1 MTDRTDANIT
11 EELVNENLNSYDGL
25 IVSIEAS
32 EARLS
37 LLIAVCDDT
46 NFRDRIID
54 RYELELEPTIKSYRI
69 KLDRGEPSLKAAI
82 ARLLASDEYL
92 QNGGQAVITVTGTEE
107 LYFLKLGEERSEQE
121 IFFGYLQW
129 TREGLRQFPYP
140 IVLWVNNQLKNSIIR
155 KAPDFWSWRKGVF
168 LFRTLKFSTSATAY
182 GLPVTY
188 INTPTEKSPLIIW
201 DSNYLP
207 DANWTPQRR
216 CTQVSERFQEL
227 FNESSKNLYQRSQNA
242 NSQTNQQYLELDDL
256 LEIIKQAEKDKSKK
270 DGENKPVLVVLYES
284 VGQIYKKQLEDG
296 KLQNYESGQN
306 SAIAYFQKA
315 IALRRE
321 LNLRNGLDTSLAN
334 LGSLYEAQG
343 EFEQAKQLYSEA
355 LDILREQ
362 GNYADVIARLNNLA
376 GIHHAQG
383 HYDQAI
389 ELYNQALEIYEDG
402 KDTDIATYAS
412 TINLLAGTYH
422 AQGKYGEAEELYL
435 KALRIRLKEFGEEHP
450 DVAVSK
456 NNLGLLYS
464 EQNRIGEA
472 KSNYE
477 EALYIQTKL
486 FGDTNLDVATTL
498 NNLALLYYA
507 QGLFSQAEKS
517 LEATLKIR
525 QKLLGKNHPD
535 VAGSLNNLAGIYKA
549 QGRFAEALPLYEQA
563 LKIAIISLGEDNPV
577 TQRFR
582 ENIDKLTE
590 QLSSS

>member
-1 MTDRTDANIT
+1 MTDPNYAKIT
-11 EELVNENLNSYDGL
+11 EELVSDNLDSYDGL

-32 EARLS
+32 ESRLS

-54 RYELELEPTIKSYRI
+54 RYELELEPAIKSYRI
-69 KLDRGEPSLKAAI
+69 KLDRGEPSLRAAL
-82 ARLLASDEYL
+82 ARLIASDEYL

-107 LYFLKLGEERSEQE
+107 FYFLKLGEERSEQE

-168 LFRTLKFSTSATAY
+168 LFTATSEKIVPSIPWERDNFHNQESHNQDNQTSL
-182 GLPVTY
+182 GL
-188 INTPTEKSPLIIW
+188 E
-201 DSNYLP
+201 
-207 DANWTPQRR
+207 
-216 CTQVSERFQEL
+216 
-227 FNESSKNLYQRSQNA
+227 
-242 NSQTNQQYLELDDL
+242 DL
-256 LEIIKQAEKDKSKK
+256 LEIISQAENSEVSNKSK
-270 DGENKPVLVVLYES
+270 NSLVVLYEM
-284 VGQIYKKQLEDG
+284 VGQIYKEQLKTCEAKDYQPT
-296 KLQNYESGQN
+296 QNL
-306 SAIAYFQKA
+306 AIAYFQKA

-321 LNLRNGLDTSLAN
+321 LKLRNGLDPVLAN

-343 EFEQAKQLYSEA
+343 EYEQAKQLYSEA
-355 LDILREQ
+355 LDILQEQ
-362 GNYADVIARLNNLA
+362 GNYADAIARLNDLA
-376 GIHHAQG
+376 SIHHAQG
-383 HYDQAI
+383 HYDKAI

-402 KDTDIATYAS
+402 KDTDSATCAS

-422 AQGKYGEAEELYL
+422 AQGKYAEAEKKYL
-435 KALRIRLKEFGEEHP
+435 EALDIRRNLKGLGESNR
-450 DVAVSK
+450 DVAITL
-456 NNLGLLYS
+456 NNLGLLYAD
-464 EQNRIGEA
+464 QRRPDQA
-472 KSNYE
+472 KSYYE
-477 EALYIQTKL
+477 QALLIQKSL
-486 FGDTNLDVATTL
+486 FGEINLDIATTL
-498 NNLALLYYA
+498 NNLALLFY
-507 QGLFSQAEKS
+507 SQHNLPEAEKS

>member
-1 MTDRTDANIT
+1 MTDRTDAKIT

-54 RYELELEPTIKSYRI
+54 RYELELEPEIKSYRI
-69 KLDRGEPSLKAAI
+69 KLDRGEPSLRAAL
-82 ARLLASDEYL
+82 ARLIASDDYL

-107 LYFLKLGEERSEQE
+107 FYFLKLGEERSEQE

-168 LFRTLKFSTSATAY
+168 LFTATNKFFLDVDNN
-182 GLPVTY
+182 GIPITY
-188 INTPTEKSPLIIW
+188 L
-201 DSNYLP
+201 
-207 DANWTPQRR
+207 Q
-216 CTQVSERFQEL
+216 
-227 FNESSKNLYQRSQNA
+227 SSKGITPVIAWERDNFHNQEAHTQN
-242 NSQTNQQYLELDDL
+242 NQTSLGLEDL
-256 LEIIKQAEKDKSKK
+256 QEIISQAENSNKSNAK
-270 DGENKPVLVVLYES
+270 NSLVVLYEM
-284 VGQIYKKQLEDG
+284 VGQIYKEQLKTCEAKDYQPKQVL
-296 KLQNYESGQN
+296 
-306 SAIAYFQKA
+306 AIAYFQKA

-321 LNLRNGLDTSLAN
+321 LNLRNGLDPVLAN

-343 EFEQAKQLYSEA
+343 EYEQAKQLYSEA
-355 LDILREQ
+355 LDILQEQ
-362 GNYADVIARLNNLA
+362 GNYADAIARLNDLA

-383 HYDQAI
+383 HYEQAI

-422 AQGKYGEAEELYL
+422 AQGRSADAEELYL

-456 NNLGLLYS
+456 NNLGLLYA
-464 EQNRIGEA
+464 ELGRIGEA

-498 NNLALLYYA
+498 NNLALLNYA
-507 QGLFSQAEKS
+507 QGLFSQAEES

-590 QLSSS
+590 QLSS

>member
-1 MTDRTDANIT
+1 MTDLTDAKLT
-11 EELVNENLNSYDGL
+11 EELVGDNLDSYDGL

-32 EARLS
+32 ESRLS

-54 RYELELEPTIKSYRI
+54 RYELELEPAIKSYRI
-69 KLDRGEPSLKAAI
+69 KLDRGEPSLRAAL
-82 ARLLASDEYL
+82 ARLTASDTYL

-107 LYFLKLGEERSEQE
+107 FYFLKLGEERSEQE

-140 IVLWVNNQLKNSIIR
+140 IVLWINNQLKNSIIR

-168 LFRTLKFSTSATAY
+168 LFTAIPEKIVP
-182 GLPVTY
+182 LTY
-188 INTPTEKSPLIIW
+188 PIDIRVETNARVGVLRDILTRLVDQKVNVRRAFVETKKGNMII
-201 DSNYLP
+201 DLSI
-207 DANWTPQRR
+207 D
-216 CTQVSERFQEL
+216 V
-227 FNESSKNLYQRSQNA
+227 NA
-242 NSQTNQQYLELDDL
+242 NQEAYNNDNQRLEDL
-256 LEIIKQAEKDKSKK
+256 QEIISQAENSKAANKS
-270 DGENKPVLVVLYES
+270 NTQNTLVVLYEM
-284 VGQIYKKQLEDG
+284 VGQIYKEQLKTCEAKDYQTKQNL
-296 KLQNYESGQN
+296 
-306 SAIAYFQKA
+306 AIAYFQKA

-321 LNLRNGLDTSLAN
+321 LNLRNGLDPVLAN

-343 EFEQAKQLYSEA
+343 EYEQAKQLYSEA
-355 LDILREQ
+355 LDILQEQ
-362 GNYADVIARLNNLA
+362 GNYADAIARLNDLA

-383 HYDQAI
+383 HYDKAI

-422 AQGKYGEAEELYL
+422 AQEKYAEAEKKYL
-435 KALRIRLKEFGEEHP
+435 EALDIRRNLKGLGESNR
-450 DVAVSK
+450 DVAISL
-456 NNLGLLYS
+456 NNLGLLYAD
-464 EQNRIGEA
+464 QRRPDQA
-472 KSNYE
+472 KSHYE
-477 EALYIQTKL
+477 QALLIQKSL
-486 FGDTNLDVATTL
+486 FGETNLDIATTL
-498 NNLALLYYA
+498 NNLALLFY
-507 QGLFSQAEKS
+507 SQHNLLEAEKS

-549 QGRFAEALPLYEQA
+549 QGRFAEAKPLYEEA

-582 ENIDKLTE
+582 ANIDKLTE
-590 QLSSS
+590 QLNHPSLKL

>member
-1 MTDRTDANIT
+1 MTDPNYAKIT
-11 EELVNENLNSYDGL
+11 EELVSDNLDSYDGL

-32 EARLS
+32 ESRLS

-54 RYELELEPTIKSYRI
+54 RYELELEPAIKSYRI
-69 KLDRGEPSLKAAI
+69 KLDRGEPSLRAAL
-82 ARLLASDEYL
+82 ARLIASDEYL

-107 LYFLKLGEERSEQE
+107 FYFLKLGEERSEQE

-168 LFRTLKFSTSATAY
+168 LFTATSEKIVPSIPWERDNFHNQESHNQDNQTSL
-182 GLPVTY
+182 GL
-188 INTPTEKSPLIIW
+188 E
-201 DSNYLP
+201 
-207 DANWTPQRR
+207 
-216 CTQVSERFQEL
+216 
-227 FNESSKNLYQRSQNA
+227 
-242 NSQTNQQYLELDDL
+242 DL
-256 LEIIKQAEKDKSKK
+256 LEIISQAENSEVSNKSK
-270 DGENKPVLVVLYES
+270 NSLVVLYEM
-284 VGQIYKKQLEDG
+284 VGQIYKEQLKTCEAKDYQPT
-296 KLQNYESGQN
+296 QNL
-306 SAIAYFQKA
+306 AIAYFQKV

-321 LNLRNGLDTSLAN
+321 LKLRNGLDPVLAN

-343 EFEQAKQLYSEA
+343 EYEQAKQLYSEA
-355 LDILREQ
+355 LDILQEQ
-362 GNYADVIARLNNLA
+362 GNYADAIARLNDLA
-376 GIHHAQG
+376 SIHHAQG
-383 HYDQAI
+383 HYDKAI

-402 KDTDIATYAS
+402 KDTDSATCAS

-422 AQGKYGEAEELYL
+422 AQGKYAEAEKKYL
-435 KALRIRLKEFGEEHP
+435 EALDIRRNLKGLGESNR
-450 DVAVSK
+450 DVAITL
-456 NNLGLLYS
+456 NNLGLLYAD
-464 EQNRIGEA
+464 QRRPDQA
-472 KSNYE
+472 KSHYE
-477 EALYIQTKL
+477 QALLIQKSL
-486 FGDTNLDVATTL
+486 FGETNLDIATTL
-498 NNLALLYYA
+498 NNLALLFY
-507 QGLFSQAEKS
+507 SQNNFLDAEKS
-517 LEATLKIR
+517 LEETLKIR

>member
-1 MTDRTDANIT
+1 MTDRTNAKLT
-11 EELVNENLNSYDGL
+11 EELVSDNLDSYDGL

-32 EARLS
+32 EDRLS

-54 RYELELEPTIKSYRI
+54 RYELELEPAIKSYRI
-69 KLDRGEPSLKAAI
+69 KLDRGEPSLRAAL
-82 ARLLASDEYL
+82 ARLIASEAYL

-107 LYFLKLGEERSEQE
+107 FYFLKLGEERSEQE

-168 LFRTLKFSTSATAY
+168 LFTATPEKIVP
-182 GLPVTY
+182 LTY
-188 INTPTEKSPLIIW
+188 PIDIRVETIDRVGVLRDILTRLSDNKVNVRRVSVQTKKGHAAIIDLSIDVNVKDLI
-201 DSNYLP
+201 DVNVKDL
-207 DANWTPQRR
+207 
-216 CTQVSERFQEL
+216 QEIISQAE
-227 FNESSKNLYQRSQNA
+227 NIEGGNKSKNS
-242 NSQTNQQYLELDDL
+242 
-256 LEIIKQAEKDKSKK
+256 
-270 DGENKPVLVVLYES
+270 LVVLYEM
-284 VGQIYKKQLEDG
+284 VGQIYKEQLKTCEAKEYQPKQD
-296 KLQNYESGQN
+296 Q
-306 SAIAYFQKA
+306 AIAYFQKA

-321 LNLRNGLDTSLAN
+321 LNLRNGLDPVLAN

-343 EFEQAKQLYSEA
+343 EYEQAKQLYSEA
-355 LDILREQ
+355 LDILQEQ
-362 GNYADVIARLNNLA
+362 GNYADAIARLNDLA

-383 HYDQAI
+383 HYDKAI

-422 AQGKYGEAEELYL
+422 AQEKFVEAEELYF
-435 KALRIRLKEFGEEHP
+435 KALQIRLKEFGEEHP

-456 NNLGLLYS
+456 NNLGLLYA
-464 EQNRIGEA
+464 ELGRIGEA
-472 KSNYE
+472 KSSYE

-498 NNLALLYYA
+498 NNLALVNYA
-507 QGLFSQAEKS
+507 QGLFSQAEES

-549 QGRFAEALPLYEQA
+549 QGRFAEAKPLYEEA
-563 LKIAIISLGEDNPV
+563 LKIAVISLGEDNPV

-590 QLSSS
+590 QLSLNTKH

>member
-1 MTDRTDANIT
+1 MTDPNYAKIT
-11 EELVNENLNSYDGL
+11 EELVSDNLDSYDGL

-32 EARLS
+32 ESRLS

-54 RYELELEPTIKSYRI
+54 RYELELEPAIKSYRI
-69 KLDRGEPSLKAAI
+69 KLDRGEPILRAAL
-82 ARLLASDEYL
+82 ARLIASDEYL

-107 LYFLKLGEERSEQE
+107 FYFLKLGEERSEQE

-168 LFRTLKFSTSATAY
+168 LFTATSEKIVPSIPWERDNFHNQESHNQDNQTSL
-182 GLPVTY
+182 GL
-188 INTPTEKSPLIIW
+188 E
-201 DSNYLP
+201 
-207 DANWTPQRR
+207 
-216 CTQVSERFQEL
+216 
-227 FNESSKNLYQRSQNA
+227 
-242 NSQTNQQYLELDDL
+242 DL
-256 LEIIKQAEKDKSKK
+256 LEIISQAENSEVSNKSK
-270 DGENKPVLVVLYES
+270 NSLVVLYEM
-284 VGQIYKKQLEDG
+284 VGQIYKEQLKTCEAKDYQPT
-296 KLQNYESGQN
+296 QNL
-306 SAIAYFQKA
+306 AIAYFQKA

-321 LNLRNGLDTSLAN
+321 LKLRNGLDPVLAN

-343 EFEQAKQLYSEA
+343 EYEQAKQLYSEA
-355 LDILREQ
+355 LDILQEQ
-362 GNYADVIARLNNLA
+362 GNYADAIARLNDLA
-376 GIHHAQG
+376 GIHHVQG
-383 HYDQAI
+383 HYEQAI
-389 ELYNQALEIYEDG
+389 ELYNQSLEIYEDG

-412 TINLLAGTYH
+412 TINLLAATYH
-422 AQGKYGEAEELYL
+422 AQEKYAEAEKKYL
-435 KALRIRLKEFGEEHP
+435 EALDIRRNLKGLGESNR
-450 DVAVSK
+450 DVAITL
-456 NNLGLLYS
+456 NNLGLLYAD
-464 EQNRIGEA
+464 QRRPDQA
-472 KSNYE
+472 KSHYE
-477 EALYIQTKL
+477 QALLIQKSL
-486 FGDTNLDVATTL
+486 FGETNLDIATTL
-498 NNLALLYYA
+498 NNLALLFY
-507 QGLFSQAEKS
+507 SQHNLPEAEKS

>member
-1 MTDRTDANIT
+1 MTDRTGAKLT
-11 EELVNENLNSYDGL
+11 EELVSDNLDSYDGL

-32 EARLS
+32 ESRLS

-54 RYELELEPTIKSYRI
+54 RYELELEPAIKSYRI
-69 KLDRGEPSLKAAI
+69 KLDRGEPSLRAAL
-82 ARLLASDEYL
+82 ARLTASDAYL

-107 LYFLKLGEERSEQE
+107 FYFLKLGEERSEQE

-168 LFRTLKFSTSATAY
+168 LFTAIPEKIVPSIPWERDNFHNQESHNQNNQTSL
-182 GLPVTY
+182 GL
-188 INTPTEKSPLIIW
+188 EDLQEII
-201 DSNYLP
+201 
-207 DANWTPQRR
+207 
-216 CTQVSERFQEL
+216 
-227 FNESSKNLYQRSQNA
+227 
-242 NSQTNQQYLELDDL
+242 SQTENSN
-256 LEIIKQAEKDKSKK
+256 KSNTK
-270 DGENKPVLVVLYES
+270 NSLVVLYEM
-284 VGQIYKKQLEDG
+284 VGQIYKEQLKTCEAKDYQRKQVL
-296 KLQNYESGQN
+296 
-306 SAIAYFQKA
+306 AIAYFQKA

-321 LNLRNGLDTSLAN
+321 LNLRNGLDPVLAN

-343 EFEQAKQLYSEA
+343 EYEQAKQLYSEA
-355 LDILREQ
+355 LDILQEQ
-362 GNYADVIARLNNLA
+362 GNYADAIARLNDLA

-383 HYDQAI
+383 HYEQAI

-422 AQGKYGEAEELYL
+422 AQEKYAEAENKYL
-435 KALRIRLKEFGEEHP
+435 EALDIRRNLKGLGESNP
-450 DVAVSK
+450 DVAISL
-456 NNLGLLYS
+456 NNLGLLYAD
-464 EQNRIGEA
+464 QGRLDEA
-472 KSNYE
+472 KSHYE
-477 EALYIQTKL
+477 QALLIQKSL
-486 FGDTNLDVATTL
+486 FGETNLDIATTL
-498 NNLALLYYA
+498 NNLALLFY
-507 QGLFSQAEKS
+507 SQHNLLEAEKS

-549 QGRFAEALPLYEQA
+549 QGRFAEAKPLYEEA

-590 QLSSS
+590 QLSLNTKD

>member
-1 MTDRTDANIT
+1 MTDPNYAKIT
-11 EELVNENLNSYDGL
+11 EELVSDNLDSYDGL

-32 EARLS
+32 ESRLS

-54 RYELELEPTIKSYRI
+54 RYELELEPAIKSYRI
-69 KLDRGEPSLKAAI
+69 KLDRGEPSLRAAL
-82 ARLLASDEYL
+82 ARLIASDEYL

-107 LYFLKLGEERSEQE
+107 FYFLKLGEERSEQE

-168 LFRTLKFSTSATAY
+168 LFTATSEKIVPSIPWERDNFHNQESHNQDNQTSL
-182 GLPVTY
+182 GL
-188 INTPTEKSPLIIW
+188 E
-201 DSNYLP
+201 
-207 DANWTPQRR
+207 
-216 CTQVSERFQEL
+216 
-227 FNESSKNLYQRSQNA
+227 
-242 NSQTNQQYLELDDL
+242 DL
-256 LEIIKQAEKDKSKK
+256 LEIISQAENSEVSNKSK
-270 DGENKPVLVVLYES
+270 NSLVVLYEM
-284 VGQIYKKQLEDG
+284 VGQIYKEQLKTCEAKDYQPT
-296 KLQNYESGQN
+296 QNL
-306 SAIAYFQKA
+306 AIAYFQKV

-321 LNLRNGLDTSLAN
+321 LKLRNGLDPVLAN

-343 EFEQAKQLYSEA
+343 EYEQAKQLYSEA
-355 LDILREQ
+355 LDILQEQ
-362 GNYADVIARLNNLA
+362 GNYADAIARLNDLA
-376 GIHHAQG
+376 SIHHAQG
-383 HYDQAI
+383 HYDKAI

-402 KDTDIATYAS
+402 KDTDSATCAS

-422 AQGKYGEAEELYL
+422 AQGKYAEAEKKYL
-435 KALRIRLKEFGEEHP
+435 EALDIRRNLKGLGESNR
-450 DVAVSK
+450 DVAITL
-456 NNLGLLYS
+456 NNLGLLYAD
-464 EQNRIGEA
+464 QRRPDQA
-472 KSNYE
+472 KSYYE
-477 EALYIQTKL
+477 QALLIQKSL
-486 FGDTNLDVATTL
+486 FGEINLDIATTL
-498 NNLALLYYA
+498 NNLALLFY
-507 QGLFSQAEKS
+507 SQHNLPEAEKS